1 MYVFAG
7 TPNMYSNPRLLMTS
21 TMKSDPG
28 RSIVFASST
37 TTAAGPAAG
46 RASTGAL
53 AFLGGGGVC
62 CASAAPGFVTARAAP
77 AAAVFKK
84 FRRSTDLVFVFL
96 AMKAHLATGFYAV
109 KDENAIL
116 ECAGFGVCKSLRFPS
131 SARRGMFSDPLSN
144 LDLLARALISSG
156 PIEMRFIEIGGGCE
170 TNLSMYV
177 SGLRRVR

>member
-37 TTAAGPAAG
+37 TTAAGAAAG

-53 AFLGGGGVC
+53 AFLGAGGAC
-62 CASAAPGFVTARAAP
+62 CASAAPGFVTARAAL

-84 FRRSTDLVFVFL
+84 FRRSTDFVFVFL
-96 AMKAHLATGFYAV
+96 AMKAHLALRFYSV
-109 KDENAIL
+109 EDEKAIL
-116 ECAGFGVCKSLRFPS
+116 QLLRIFCSCRSARFPS
-131 SARRGMFSDPLSN
+131 SQRRGGCAERSEAQTGWSDRSQHFGRT
-144 LDLLARALISSG
+144 DHS
-156 PIEMRFIEIGGGCE
+156 
-170 TNLSMYV
+170 
-177 SGLRRVR
+177 LRL

>member
-37 TTAAGPAAG
+37 TTAAGAAAG

-53 AFLGGGGVC
+53 AFLGAGGAC
-62 CASAAPGFVTARAAP
+62 CASAAPGFVTARAAL

-84 FRRSTDLVFVFL
+84 FRRSTDFVFVFL
-96 AMKAHLATGFYAV
+96 AMKAHLG
-109 KDENAIL
+109 
-116 ECAGFGVCKSLRFPS
+116 LRFYSVEDEKAKYSPP
-131 SARRGMFSDPLSN
+131 RRGGEWSLDICVSQPLN
-144 LDLLARALISSG
+144 
-156 PIEMRFIEIGGGCE
+156 
-170 TNLSMYV
+170 Y
-177 SGLRRVR
+177 